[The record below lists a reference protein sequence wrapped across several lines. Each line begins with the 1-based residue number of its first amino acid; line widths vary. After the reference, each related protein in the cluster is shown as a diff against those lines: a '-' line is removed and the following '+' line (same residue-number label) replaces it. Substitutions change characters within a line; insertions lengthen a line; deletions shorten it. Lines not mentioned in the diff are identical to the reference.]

1 MSGSKL
7 SLADIDLDRLEETVS
22 GLDAEVSEVGSWK
35 TASRARAVAIIGMD
49 GKAGAAENLQ
59 QFWDLLIHEQEGV
72 RELPEQRRA
81 DVKRF
86 LISKGIHPPSVD
98 NLYVRSAYLTDI
110 AGFDYSFF
118 GLSQQEA
125 KYMDPHQRIF
135 LETAWKALEDSGYGG
150 ERIRGS
156 DTGVFVGFSSDFGAD
171 YRSLI
176 QSSAYEAPEIAV
188 AGNVKSMIAGR
199 LSYHLNLRGPALL
212 IDTACSSGL
221 MAMYQAV
228 QAIRNGECSM
238 AVAGAVNCNALPIME
253 NGRIGI
259 GVIDIQNI
267 NSSAY
272 HTRTFDDACDGTYA
286 AEGSFAF
293 VLKPLDQALQDGDT
307 VRAVIRGG
315 ASTQDGASNG
325 ITAPNSEAQEELI
338 IRALADAGI
347 SAEEL
352 SYIEAHGTATPLGD
366 PIEIDGIQ
374 RAFRHFTARKQFCA
388 IGSLKSNIGHLDNAA
403 GLGGV
408 AKVVLAME
416 QRTLPASLNFRVP
429 NRNIPF
435 VESHVYVNDRT
446 AAWEPEFDE
455 TLKAGIN
462 SFGLSGTNC
471 HLILESAPART
482 ARQEVST
489 TGPLLLPLSAKTPT
503 ALRKLAEAY
512 LERLPSFADGLTA
525 AAFTASCGRMH
536 HRVRLAILFK
546 SEQELRAGLEAY
558 IRDGSAAGHPGLRCG
573 RDRLAADEDERRQ
586 EGEMTAANRQ
596 RLEEEAATLAGA
608 GYERWSLQ
616 DASRCAD
623 LYVTGIRIPW
633 ERLFRRWSEGRIPL
647 PTYPFEHRRCWVDP
661 AAKGE
666 EERLSGGH
674 PLLGGQFSR
683 TIGHTLYRHRLQP
696 ENYWELAEHKV
707 FGTSLLPGTAFV
719 EMMVAYA
726 KQHASAREASAGG
739 LRFTDI
745 LFLRPFMIKDGGHK
759 ELHMLVETGGDRLRY
774 QFASL
779 GEDEEDWVLHAE
791 ATLHTSSGSNPGP
804 GSSRTDL
811 DRLRAECSHRLDISA
826 SDDLARGLTLGKR
839 WADSVAGAWSGPD
852 RDRLLAELALPE
864 AYRSETDSYYL
875 HPALLDVAV
884 NAANNLM
891 EEDELYLPLSY
902 GELSIYRRLPGRF
915 MVHIQLRGGSKS
927 SGVRK
932 FDISLY
938 DPEGNAVADI
948 KNYCIKAASE
958 ALKTESSE
966 PYGLKPVR
974 RIYPAPPKRELPE
987 GAILIAGRTNEAS
1000 RRIAQSFRDQG
1011 RIVIE
1016 ACPSMEDGW
1025 ERELL
1030 AAADAGPWAL
1040 VIFTWAPLPVR
1051 ADAIEPDAWREET
1064 EEAVMQGFRFL
1075 KAWSAGR
1082 YKSAAGIA
1090 ALTHSRWKG
1099 GQEEAEVHPGQAAL
1113 GGLWRIGAL
1122 EFEFSCL
1129 RCLDEDGQTPAEILQ
1144 HELAHTDRP
1153 DFLEYRDGQ
1162 AFVPDMEPAEFA
1174 APLTEPALNE
1184 DGVYLISG
1192 GTGELGTE
1200 VAKLLLRRGARR
1212 IALLGHQPIPAKEEW
1227 VRRLEDKPD
1236 ARLQDRLKAWME
1248 LDRQLEALE
1257 VCAVQIEDYDEL
1269 AGYLSGLRARHGR
1282 IAGVLH
1288 LAGRA
1293 GDGYLLL
1300 KEEQTFKE
1308 VYSPKAKGAVH
1319 LHLATWPDQPEM
1331 FILFS
1336 SISSLL
1342 HYPGQ
1347 SDYTAANLFLDSLAE
1362 HRRQSGLPALS
1373 LQWPAWREIGM
1384 ARRMGA
1390 VDEAEKYAPLHTE
1403 EALQLMDRVLGSLE
1417 TLPSVLMPGRSR
1429 PKAEPATLKRT
1440 ADAGAA
1446 PAAERAVLLGL
1457 AEPGEIE
1464 LAVADI
1470 WSATLGLTELD
1481 ADDAFS
1487 DLGGNSLLASHMLRE
1502 YDKRFP
1508 GVMDIADL
1516 FTYTTVREQAD
1527 YVTSRLHRPEP
1538 KRLPE
1543 PNGKANAQQA
1553 AQALDAL
1560 DDMDAILEQVA
1571 AGKMTVDESSSL
1583 LSAMERGKK
1592 R

>member
-1 MSGSKL
+1 MSSSKL
-7 SLADIDLDRLEETVS
+7 SLADIDLDHLAETVS
-22 GLDAEVSEVGSWK
+22 GPEAEIRSWT
-35 TASRARAVAIIGMD
+35 TASRGRAVAIIGMD
-49 GKAGAAENLQ
+49 GSAGAAGNLQ
-59 QFWDLLIHEQEGV
+59 QLWEMLLHGQEGA
-72 RELPEQRRA
+72 RELPEQRRR
-81 DVKRF
+81 DVERVLK
-86 LISKGIHPPSVD
+86 SKGIHLPVAEH
-98 NLYVRSAYLTDI
+98 LFFRAAYLTDI

-118 GLSQQEA
+118 GLSRQEA

-135 LETAWKALEDSGYGG
+135 LETAWNALEDSGYGG
-150 ERIRGS
+150 ESIRGS

-171 YRSLI
+171 YRSII
-176 QSSAYEAPEIAV
+176 QASAHGAAEIAV

-199 LSYHLNLRGPALL
+199 LSYQLNLRGPALL

-228 QAIRNGECSM
+228 QAIRNGECSI
-238 AVAGAVNCNALPIME
+238 AITGAVNCIPLPLTE
-253 NGRIGI
+253 NGRIGM

-267 NSSAY
+267 NSSLC
-272 HTRTFDDACDGTYA
+272 HTRTFDDACDGTYG

-293 VLKPLDQALQDGDT
+293 VLKPLDRALQDGDT
-307 VRAVIRGG
+307 IRAVIRGG

-338 IRALADAGI
+338 VRALADAGL
-347 SAEEL
+347 SAEDL

-374 RAFRHFTARKQFCA
+374 RAFRHFTAKKQFCA

-408 AKVVLAME
+408 AKIVLAME
-416 QRTLPASLNFRVP
+416 HRTLPASLNFRVP

-446 AAWEPEFDE
+446 TAWVPDRDEP
-455 TLKAGIN
+455 LKAGIN

-471 HLILESAPART
+471 HLILESAPSRT
-482 ARQEVST
+482 GRQTAGT
-489 TGPLLLPLSAKTPT
+489 TGPLLLPLSAKTPA

-512 LERLPSFADGLTA
+512 LERLPSFAGDLTA

-536 HRVRLAILFK
+536 HRVRLAVLFE
-546 SEQELRAGLEAY
+546 SEQDLRAGLEAFL
-558 IRDGSAAGHPGLRCG
+558 RDGAAAGHPTLRYG
-573 RDRLAADEDERRQ
+573 GGPLGASEKERRQ
-586 EGEMTAANRQ
+586 SGELADADRQ
-596 RLEEEAATLAGA
+596 RLEEEAAALAAA
-608 GYERWSLQ
+608 GYDYWSRHH
-616 DASRCAD
+616 ASRCAD
-623 LYVTGIRIPW
+623 LYVTGIRFPW
-633 ERLFRRWSEGRIPL
+633 GLLFRRWNGGRIPL
-647 PTYPFEHRRCWVDP
+647 PTYPFEHSRCWVDP

-707 FGTSLLPGTAFV
+707 FGTSLLPGTALV

-745 LFLRPFMIKDGGHK
+745 LFLRPVMIKDGGHK
-759 ELHMLVETGGDRLRY
+759 ELHMLVEAVGEGLHY

-779 GEDEEDWVLHAE
+779 SEDEEEWVLHAE
-791 ATLHTSSGSNPGP
+791 ATLQSASAANSGP
-804 GSSRTDL
+804 GASRVDL
-811 DRLRAECSHRLDISA
+811 DRLRAQCSHRLDISA
-826 SDDLARGLTLGKR
+826 SDDLKRGLTLGKR
-839 WADSVAGAWSGPD
+839 WADSVAGAWAGTD
-852 RDRLLAELALPE
+852 RDQLLAELALPV
-864 AYRSETDSYYL
+864 AYRSEADSYYL

-891 EEDELYLPLSY
+891 DEDELYLPLSY
-902 GELSIYRRLPGRF
+902 GELSVYRRLPGRF
-915 MVHIQLRGGSKS
+915 FVFIQLIGGSKS

-932 FDISLY
+932 FDIALY
-938 DPEGNAVADI
+938 DPEGNALADI

-958 ALKTESSE
+958 ALKAGSPE
-966 PYGLKPVR
+966 PYGLKPVH
-974 RIYPAPPKRELPE
+974 RIYPAPPTRELPE
-987 GAILIAGRTNEAS
+987 GAILIAGRTNES
-1000 RRIAQSFRDQG
+1000 SLRLAQSFRDQG
-1011 RIVIE
+1011 RIVVE
-1016 ACPSMEDGW
+1016 ACPSTADGW

-1030 AAADAGPWAL
+1030 AAADAGTWAL
-1040 VIFTWAPLPVR
+1040 VIFTWAPLPVQ
-1051 ADAIEPDAWREET
+1051 ADPSDPDAWREET

-1082 YKSAAGIA
+1082 YKSAAGVVV
-1090 ALTHSRWKG
+1090 LTHSCWKQ
-1099 GQEEAEVHPGQAAL
+1099 GQEEAHVHPGQAAL

-1122 EFEFSCL
+1122 EFEFSFL
-1129 RCLDEDGQTPAEILQ
+1129 RCLDEDGQTPAEILR

-1153 DFLEYRDGQ
+1153 DFLAYRDGQ
-1162 AFVPDMEPAEFA
+1162 AFVPDMEPCELA
-1174 APLTEPALNE
+1174 APRTEPSLNE

-1212 IALLGHQPIPAKEEW
+1212 IALLGHQPLPAKEEW
-1227 VRRLEDKPD
+1227 ARLLEDERD
-1236 ARLQDRLKAWME
+1236 ARVKDRLKVWME
-1248 LDRQLEALE
+1248 LDRQLDALE
-1257 VCAVQIEDYDEL
+1257 VCAVQLEDYDEL
-1269 AGYLSGLRARHGR
+1269 AGYLSGMRARHGR

-1293 GDGYLLL
+1293 GDGYMLL
-1300 KEEQTFKE
+1300 KEEQTFKQ

-1319 LHLATWPDQPEM
+1319 LHLATWPDRPEM
-1331 FILFS
+1331 FVLFS
-1336 SISSLL
+1336 SVSSLL

-1362 HRRQSGLPALS
+1362 LRRQFGLPALS

-1390 VDEAEKYAPLHTE
+1390 VDEAEKYTPLDTE
-1403 EALQLMDRVLGSLE
+1403 EALKLMERVLGSLG
-1417 TLPSVLMPGRSR
+1417 TLPPVLMPGRSR
-1429 PKAEPATLKRT
+1429 QKAEPAAAKRT
-1440 ADAGAA
+1440 ANAGAS
-1446 PAAERAVLLGL
+1446 PATEEAVLLGL

-1464 LAVADI
+1464 LAVANI
-1470 WSATLGLTELD
+1470 WSVTLGLTELD
-1481 ADDAFS
+1481 ADDSFS
-1487 DLGGNSLLASHMLRE
+1487 DLGGNSLLASSMLRE
-1502 YDKRFP
+1502 YDKRYP

-1527 YVTSRLHRPEP
+1527 YVKSRLQRPEP
-1538 KRLPE
+1538 KPRPDA
-1543 PNGKANAQQA
+1543 NGKEDAQQA

-1560 DDMDAILEQVA
+1560 GDMDAILEQVA